1 MNITELARRLRVRPE
16 ELHEKL
22 PLLGFAVGKKA
33 LKIDNRQAQ
42 AITEAW
48 NEMRRKERLAEKV
61 RDQKAQAA
69 RRDIPD
75 AERKPVTLPAVMT
88 VRDFASAMDLPVPR
102 VMQELMKNGILAA
115 INERIDFD
123 TASILAEDLGY
134 KAVRQDGMTVME
146 DVEGLEKIRGR
157 VEGEQ
162 KDNLVRRPPVI
173 VVMGHVDH
181 GKTRLLDAI
190 RKTNVMDTEA
200 GGITQHIGAY
210 QVMHYPKGDASSR
223 ASEASRGIP
232 KLLTFI
238 DTPGHEAF
246 TVMRSRGAKVADI
259 AILVVAVDDGVQP
272 QTKEAINIIK
282 SAGLPFVVAL
292 NKIDREEAN
301 IEKVKTQLSELE
313 LVPED
318 WGGKT
323 IMVPLSAKAGTNIEQ
338 LLDMLLLVEEME
350 KEKIVANPNGRAI
363 GTVIESNVNPGSG
376 PIATVLVQS
385 GTLHIGDDLGVRGTQ
400 FGRVR
405 AMQNWKGETLV
416 TATPSTPAKIIG
428 WKLAPS
434 VGDVMEVP
442 SDIKELK
449 KMKSTDSS
457 LKATEEVASI
467 RHVVK
472 STDEEQP
479 GEEGKQVV
487 NLIIRADVLGS
498 LEAILGMLDKIKHE
512 QVGMKVVQKGLGNI
526 TDADINT
533 AAGSQAI
540 VIGFNV
546 RPSGGA
552 QELARDKEVDLREYK
567 IIYKLFEDVIEELKK
582 RLPAETVI
590 EEQGRFE
597 VVKNFKKIDGGWIV
611 GGRVKGEKIH
621 RGAKVRLSRNGEYIG
636 EGSIVS
642 LQLGRAELNE
652 AQAGQ
657 EIGMSYKGKVK
668 PEEGDLVE
676 TYTEDRI
683 TKELK
688 IEGISL
694 R

>member
-16 ELHEKL
+16 ELHNKL
-22 PLLGFAVGKKA
+22 PELGFAVGKKA

-69 RRDIPD
+69 RRDLPD
-75 AERKPVTLPAVMT
+75 TERKTVSLPGVMT
-88 VRDFASAMDLPVPR
+88 VRDFASALDQPVPR
-102 VMQELMKNGILAA
+102 IMQELMRNGILAA

-123 TASILAEDLGY
+123 TASILAEDLGF
-134 KAVRQDGMTVME
+134 KAILKDGKTTEE
-146 DVEGLEKIRGR
+146 DTEGTEKLRDRI
-157 VEGEQ
+157 ETEQ
-162 KDNLVRRPPVI
+162 KGSLVRRPPVI

-190 RKTNVMDTEA
+190 RSTNVMDTEA

-210 QVMHYPKGDASSR
+210 QVERNGKM
-223 ASEASRGIP
+223 
-232 KLLTFI
+232 LTFI

-259 AILVVAVDDGVQP
+259 AILVVAADDGVQP

-323 IMVPLSAKAGTNIEQ
+323 LVVPVSAKAGMNIEQ

-350 KEKIVANPNGRAI
+350 RAHIVANPDGRAI
-363 GTVIESNVNPGSG
+363 GTVIESNVNPGAG
-376 PIATVLVQS
+376 PVATVLVQS
-385 GTLHIGDDLGVRGTQ
+385 GTLRIGDDLGVRGTQ

-405 AMQNWKGETLV
+405 AMQNWKGESLES
-416 TATPSTPAKIIG
+416 APPSTPAKIIG
-428 WKLAPS
+428 WKLAPA

-442 SDIKELK
+442 VDVKELK

-467 RHVVK
+467 RHVMK
-472 STDEEQP
+472 TS
-479 GEEGKQVV
+479 EEGQEADEGKHVV

-512 QVGMKVVQKGLGNI
+512 QVGVKVVQKGLGNI

-533 AAGSQAI
+533 AAGTGAI

-552 QELARDKEVDLREYK
+552 EELAREKEVDLREYK
-567 IIYKLFEDVIEELKK
+567 IIYKLFEEVIDELKK
-582 RLPAETVI
+582 RLPSDTVI

-597 VVKNFKKIDGGWIV
+597 VLKNFKKIDGGWII
-611 GGRVKGEKIH
+611 GGRVKADKIH
-621 RGAKVRLSRNGEYIG
+621 KSAKLRLSRNGEYIG
-636 EGSIVS
+636 EGSILS
-642 LQLGRAELNE
+642 LQLGRAELKE

-668 PEEGDLVE
+668 PEEGDQLE
-676 TYTEDRI
+676 AYTEDRI

-688 IEGISL
+688 IEGVNL

>member
-512 QVGMKVVQKGLGNI
+512 QVGVKVVQKGLGNI

-642 LQLGRAELNE
+642 LQLGRAELKE

>member
-16 ELHEKL
+16 ELHSKL
-22 PLLGFAVGKKA
+22 PELGFAVGKKA
-33 LKIDNRQAQ
+33 LKIDSRQAQ

-48 NEMRRKERLAEKV
+48 NEMRRKERLAEKM
-61 RDQKAQAA
+61 RDQKAIAA
-69 RRDIPD
+69 RRDLPD
-75 AERKPVTLPAVMT
+75 TERKPVMLPSVMS
-88 VRDFASAMDLPVPR
+88 VRDFASALDQPVPR
-102 VMQELMKNGILAA
+102 VMQELMRNGILAA

-123 TASILAEDLGY
+123 TASILAEDLGF
-134 KAVRQDGMTVME
+134 KAVLKDGATIEEDTEGTAKLRDRME
-146 DVEGLEKIRGR
+146 TQQKETLE
-157 VEGEQ
+157 
-162 KDNLVRRPPVI
+162 RRPPVI

-210 QVMHYPKGDASSR
+210 QVERNGKM
-223 ASEASRGIP
+223 
-232 KLLTFI
+232 LTFI

-259 AILVVAVDDGVQP
+259 AILVVATDDGVQP

-292 NKIDREEAN
+292 NKIDRAEAN

-350 KEKIVANPNGRAI
+350 REHIVANPNGRAI

-376 PIATVLVQS
+376 PIATVLVQN
-385 GTLHIGDDLGVRGTQ
+385 GTLRIGDNLGVRGTQ

-405 AMQNWKGETLV
+405 AMQNWKGESLQE
-416 TATPSTPAKIIG
+416 APPSTPAKIIG
-428 WKLAPS
+428 WKLAPA

-442 SDIKELK
+442 ADMKALK

-472 STDEEQP
+472 NTDEAQE

-498 LEAILGMLDKIKHE
+498 LEAILGMLDKIKHD
-512 QVGMKVVQKGLGNI
+512 QVGVKVVQKGLGNI

-582 RLPAETVI
+582 RLPADTVI

-597 VVKNFKKIDGGWIV
+597 VLKNFKKIDGGWII
-611 GGRVKGEKIH
+611 GGRVQGEKI
-621 RGAKVRLSRNGEYIG
+621 RKGAKLRLSRGTEYIG

-642 LQLGRAELNE
+642 LQLGRSEMKE

-668 PEEGDLVE
+668 PEEGDQME
-676 TYTEDRI
+676 AYTEDRI
-683 TKELK
+683 DKELK
-688 IEGISL
+688 IEGINL

>member
-16 ELHEKL
+16 ELRDKL
-22 PLLGFAVGKKA
+22 PALGFAVGKKA

-48 NEMRRKERLAEKV
+48 NEMRRRERLAEKV

-75 AERKPVTLPAVMT
+75 AERKPVALQSVMT
-88 VRDFASAMDLPVPR
+88 VRDFASAMDMPVPR
-102 VMQELMKNGILAA
+102 IMQELMKNGILAA

-134 KAVRQDGMTVME
+134 KAIRAEGTAVEE
-146 DVEGLEKIRGR
+146 DVEGLEKIRTR
-157 VEGEQ
+157 VEGEHQ
-162 KDNLVRRPPVI
+162 DKLARRPPVI

-181 GKTRLLDAI
+181 GKTKLLDAI
-190 RKTNVMDTEA
+190 RSTHVMETEA

-210 QVMHYPKGDASSR
+210 QVERNGKW
-223 ASEASRGIP
+223 
-232 KLLTFI
+232 LTFI

-246 TVMRSRGAKVADI
+246 TVMRSRGAKVADM
-259 AILVVAVDDGVQP
+259 AILVVAADDGVQP

-292 NKIDREEAN
+292 NKIDRAESN
-301 IEKVKTQLSELE
+301 IEKVKTQLSELD
-313 LVPED
+313 LIPED

-323 IMVPLSAKAGTNIEQ
+323 IMVPLSAKAGTNIDQ

-350 KEKIVANPNGRAI
+350 KEKIVANPAGRAI
-363 GTVIESNVNPGSG
+363 GTVIESNVNPGAG
-376 PIATVLVQS
+376 PVATVIVQS
-385 GTLHIGDDLGVRGTQ
+385 GTLRIGDDLGVRGSQ

-405 AMQNWKGETLV
+405 AMQNWKGEPIEL
-416 TATPSTPAKIIG
+416 ATPSTPTKIIG
-428 WKLAPS
+428 WKLAPA

-442 SDIKELK
+442 EDVRDLK
-449 KMKSTDSS
+449 KIKFTDSS
-457 LKATEEVASI
+457 MKATEEVASI
-467 RHVVK
+467 KALKVVK
-472 STDEEQP
+472 GAE
-479 GEEGKQVV
+479 GEEEEGEKKAIVH
-487 NLIIRADVLGS
+487 LIIRADVLGS
-498 LEAILGMLDKIKHE
+498 LEAILGMLDKVKHE
-512 QVGMKVVQKGLGNI
+512 QVGVKVIQKGLGNI

-533 AAGSQAI
+533 AEAAGAI

-552 QELARDKEVDLREYK
+552 EELARDKNVDLREYK
-567 IIYKLFEDVIEELKK
+567 IIYKLFEDVIEELKQ
-582 RLPAETVI
+582 RLPADTVI

-597 VVKNFKKIDGGWIV
+597 VLKNFKKVDGGWII

-621 RGAKVRLSRNGEYIG
+621 KGAKLRLQRQGEYVG
-636 EGSIVS
+636 EGSIAS
-642 LQLGRAELNE
+642 LQLGRSELKE
-652 AQAGQ
+652 AQPGQ
-657 EIGMSYKGKVK
+657 EIGMNYKGKMK
-668 PEEGDLVE
+668 PEEGDLLE
-676 TYTEDRI
+676 SYTEDRM
-683 TKELK
+683 TKELR
-688 IEGISL
+688 IEGINL